1 MKQPAVFVDRD
12 GTINEQMGYI
22 NHLSRFRILPGV
34 PQAVRML
41 NRHGFLVLVVTNQ
54 SGVARG
60 YYPLDLVKTLHQL
73 LITRIREKNGNID
86 GIFFCPHHPAGSVP
100 EFSHNCDCRKPKTG
114 LIEQACKSF
123 EIDLPRSFLVGDM
136 CTDMELAQRAG
147 VPGVLVKTGY
157 GLGEI
162 EYILPHKTAKPAHI
176 AEDLL
181 GAVRW
186 ILGRRDVDQP
196 LHKTSLLKESSHGH
210 QQRAS

>member
-1 MKQPAVFVDRD
+1 MKKPAVFIDRD
-12 GTINEQMGYI
+12 GTMNEQMGYV
-22 NHLSRFRILPGV
+22 NHLSRFKILPRV

-41 NRHGFLVLVVTNQ
+41 NHHGFLVLVVSNQ

-60 YYPLDLVKTLHQL
+60 YYPLDLVKTLHHL
-73 LITRIREKNGNID
+73 LVTRIREKKGSID

-100 EFSHNCDCRKPKTG
+100 EFSRDCDCRKPKTG

-123 EIDLPRSFLVGDM
+123 EIDLLRSIVVGDM

-147 VPGVLVKTGY
+147 LPGVLVKTGY

-162 EYILPHKTAKPAHI
+162 EYILPRKTVKPSHI

-181 GAVRW
+181 DAVRW
-186 ILGRRDVDQP
+186 ILRRGDGNQP
-196 LHKTSLLKESSHGH
+196 PNKIS
-210 QQRAS
+210 

>member
-136 CTDMELAQRAG
+136 CTDMELARRAG

-162 EYILPHKTAKPAHI
+162 QYILPHKTAKPAHI

-181 GAVRW
+181 DAVRW
-186 ILGRRDVDQP
+186 MLGRREGDQP
-196 LHKTSLLKESSHGH
+196 L
-210 QQRAS
+210 R